1 MLTTK
6 AQARKL
12 AGLRKTHTGGRPC
25 IPTRCEKC
33 GTMCPSRTLAE
44 VTPVPVPNVAAA
56 QGAQGRSPAHSDA
69 APDVWHSM
77 SKPQTRQGA
86 PVLAGPEEISCFLE
100 GIVSGLKP
108 AVAGTRRAVAPRLRA
123 RRRRR
128 RAGCGRDRLA
138 RRGAVVVG

>member
-44 VTPVPVPNVAAA
+44 VHPCQYRTLLRRKARK
-56 QGAQGRSPAHSDA
+56 GGRPRIPTRRRTCGILCPSRRLAKAHPCSP
-69 APDVWHSM
+69 
-77 SKPQTRQGA
+77 
-86 PVLAGPEEISCFLE
+86 
-100 GIVSGLKP
+100 GLKKFLASLKELFP
-108 AVAGTRRAVAPRLRA
+108 A
-123 RRRRR
+123 
-128 RAGCGRDRLA
+128 
-138 RRGAVVVG
+138 